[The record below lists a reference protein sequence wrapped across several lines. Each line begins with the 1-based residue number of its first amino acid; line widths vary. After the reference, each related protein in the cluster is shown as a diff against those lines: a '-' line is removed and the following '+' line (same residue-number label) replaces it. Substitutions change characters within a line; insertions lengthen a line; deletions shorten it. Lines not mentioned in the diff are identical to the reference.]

1 MQELLEE
8 VTEEIEGSIS
18 VEFVAALGFVKS
30 AIEQCYIHEEK
41 EAMCDFADYVI
52 NRAKDFE
59 AGDIDHREY
68 EGSIDEMFERRYRD
82 DGTKL
87 SPRERF
93 WKEVDELRKSREKEY
108 NETFNKEEQELVQIN
123 QDNPVTKGSAALVRT
138 FNTDEK

>member
-1 MQELLEE
+1 MKTPMQQLLEE
-8 VTEEIEGSIS
+8 VTEEMEGSIS

-30 AIEQCYIHEEK
+30 SIEQCYIHEEK

-68 EGSIDEMFERRYRD
+68 EGSIDEMFERRYAS

-93 WKEVDELRKSREKEY
+93 WKEVDELRKER
-108 NETFNKEEQELVQIN
+108 
-123 QDNPVTKGSAALVRT
+123 
-138 FNTDEK
+138 DEKIKESFNNNEK